1 VGANGLVGVLLA
13 AVVATGCA
21 GSASDDLEEL
31 RRSKPKDTY
40 FLGESFEGYE
50 LEHAEP
56 GFFVYGTCDPAPDSG
71 CGPPV
76 QIQHIPYRSH
86 DWEIAQG
93 CRRAGTIRGVPAIH
107 HDTYIALTRGW
118 FVKIY
123 ATSGA
128 QTKRAFGALRSL
140 DGRIARGD
148 PLPRARAGV
157 IRAVLRA
164 CAPR

>member
-1 VGANGLVGVLLA
+1 M
-13 AVVATGCA
+13 
-21 GSASDDLEEL
+21 
-31 RRSKPKDTY
+31 Y

-56 GFFVYGTCDPAPDSG
+56 GFFVYGTCDPGPDSG

-76 QIQHIPYRSH
+76 QIQHIPYRSR